1 MSENL
6 PTPGVATLH
15 PPDFPHAGL
24 SPPSAWLE
32 RFAALIA
39 PGARVLDYAC
49 GSGRHARWLAARGMQ
64 VDAVDR
70 DRAALDRLQGV
81 TGVRARELEL
91 EGDDWPLAGE
101 SYAAVVVTNYLYR
114 PRFDALLALLPPGGV
129 LIYETF
135 MVGNERFGKP
145 SNPDFLLRSHE
156 LLETVA
162 DACTVLAYEQGE
174 VAEPKPAVVQ
184 RICAVKGHNPGL
196 RLP

>member
-6 PTPGVATLH
+6 PTPGVAILH
-15 PPDFPHAGL
+15 PPDVPHAGL

-64 VDAVDR
+64 VDAIDR

-174 VAEPKPAVVQ
+174 VAEPKPAVIQ
-184 RICAVKGHNPGL
+184 RICAVKGHNPAL

>member
-174 VAEPKPAVVQ
+174 VAEPKPAVIQ
-184 RICAVKGHNPGL
+184 RICAVKGHNPAL

>member
-6 PTPGVATLH
+6 PTPGVSTLH
-15 PPDFPHAGL
+15 PLDAAHPGL
-24 SPPSAWLE
+24 SAPSAWLV

-70 DRAALDRLQGV
+70 DRSALDRLQGV
-81 TGVRARELEL
+81 TGVRARELDL
-91 EGDDWPLAGE
+91 EGDVWSLAGE
-101 SYAAVVVTNYLYR
+101 CYNAVVVTNYLYR
-114 PRFDALLALLPPGGV
+114 PRFDAMLALLPPGGV

-145 SNPDFLLRSHE
+145 SSPAFLLQPGE
-156 LLETVA
+156 LLERLSGEWTVVA
-162 DACTVLAYEQGE
+162 FEQGE
-174 VAEPKPAVVQ
+174 VAAPRSAVVQ
-184 RICAVKGHNPGL
+184 RVCAVRSSTIC